1 MNGECK
7 MRQDKEY
14 PGWDGHEKDLSVS
27 LAVHWS
33 RKRKRWESG
42 NAYFWLDG
50 RNKWSCRSEDGKYYH
65 GFRSLKA
72 LLKSYVGGLL
82 CEKARNLILKDTRT
96 EYYSDPKRRR
106 VFCRVTMRCVGPMT
120 VEL

>member
-1 MNGECK
+1 

-82 CEKARNLILKDTRT
+82 CEKARNLILKDMWT
-96 EYYSDPKRRR
+96 EYYRDPNRRR
-106 VFCRVTMRCVGPMT
+106 VFCRVNMRCVGPMT